1 MEGAGTEKTHFF
13 PIECPTHL
21 SIGGAEVLPFVA
33 RPHAHG
39 IAVVGILIG
48 ARGHGWPED
57 RSYDGSGN
65 NVLNP
70 TWGAAGSDLVRMAP
84 AAYGDGMSSPAGAT
98 RENPRAISN
107 TLVSQSGPMPNTMNL
122 SDWVFQWGQFVDHDM
137 TLTDLAT
144 PTESM
149 DIPIPMGDPIFDPT
163 STGTATMA
171 FTRSQYDPTTGLS
184 VGDPRQ
190 QVNSNSSYLDGSV
203 IYGSSEDRAMALRT
217 MSGGHLLTSAGD
229 MLPYNTMG
237 LTNAD
242 NGDPNQAAYHV
253 AGDVRVNEQIGIT
266 SVQTLFMREHN
277 RVADELAAEHP
288 TWTDDQLYQQAR
300 HVVGAEIQSITYQE
314 FLPALLGNQAPGIT
328 STYDAAVNATVMNE
342 FATALFRVGH
352 TMIPSNMPMMQN
364 DGTPAPGGDMP
375 LADAFFNP
383 SLMDTSTELEYML
396 KGLAS
401 EKQQQ
406 IDIHVVDDVRNFLF
420 GDPIPGG
427 GFDLAALDIE
437 RGRDNGLAD
446 YNTVREA
453 FGLPAVSSFDQITS
467 DYDLQQALEA
477 IYGDVNN
484 IDPWVGALCED
495 HLPGEAVGA
504 LVSAAMVQQF
514 TNLRDGDRFF
524 FTNDTELT
532 PDELL
537 WIENLH
543 LSDIIRL
550 NTGITNLQ
558 TNVFV
563 VPEPG
568 TFALGLVA
576 LGGLALL
583 ARRRRARRH
592 A

>member
-1 MEGAGTEKTHFF
+1 MAHPNVCGCHCVFCRAFSF
-13 PIECPTHL
+13 
-21 SIGGAEVLPFVA
+21 AA
-33 RPHAHG
+33 RPA
-39 IAVVGILIG
+39 
-48 ARGHGWPED
+48 PED
-57 RSYDGSGN
+57 RTYDGSDN
-65 NVLNP
+65 NLLNP

-84 AAYGDGMSSPAGAT
+84 AAYDDGMSSPAGT
-98 RENPRAISN
+98 DRMNPREISN
-107 TLVSQSGPMPNTMNL
+107 DLVSQSGPMPNTMNL

-137 TLTDLAT
+137 TLTDVAT
-144 PTESM
+144 PTEEM
-149 DIPIPMGDPIFDPT
+149 DIPIPMGDPIFDPGH
-163 STGTATMA
+163 TGTAMMA
-171 FTRSQYDPTTGLS
+171 FQRSNYDPMTGLAP
-184 VGDPRQ
+184 GDPRQ
-190 QVNSNSSYLDGSV
+190 QMNSNSSYLDGSV
-203 IYGSSEDRAMALRT
+203 VYGSSEDRAMALRS

-237 LTNAD
+237 LPNAD
-242 NGDPNQAAYHV
+242 NGDPNHAAYHV
-253 AGDVRVNEQIGIT
+253 AGDVRVNEQTGIT
-266 SVQTLFMREHN
+266 AVQTLFMREHN
-277 RVADELAAEHP
+277 RVADVLAAEHP

-300 HVVGAEIQSITYQE
+300 HIVGAEIQSITYQE
-314 FLPALLGNQAPGIT
+314 FLPALLGNQAPGIN
-328 STYDAAVNATVMNE
+328 STYNPTTNATIMNE

-352 TMIPSNMPMMQN
+352 TMIPSNMPRMQN

-375 LADAFFNP
+375 LADSFFNP
-383 SLMDTSTELEYML
+383 SLMATSTDLEYML

-401 EKQQQ
+401 EQQQQ

-427 GFDLAALDIE
+427 GFDLAALNIE
-437 RGRDNGLAD
+437 RGRDHGLAD

-453 FGLPAVSSFDQITS
+453 FGLPAVGSFDQITS
-467 DYDLQQALEA
+467 DVELQQALEA
-477 IYGDVNN
+477 IYGNVNN

-504 LVSAAMVQQF
+504 LVSAAMIQQF

-524 FTNDTELT
+524 FTNDTALT
-532 PDELL
+532 PDELA
-537 WIENLH
+537 WVENIH

-576 LGGLALL
+576 LGALTLA
-583 ARRRRARRH
+583 ARRRRAVGRRQ
-592 A
+592 ALRQP